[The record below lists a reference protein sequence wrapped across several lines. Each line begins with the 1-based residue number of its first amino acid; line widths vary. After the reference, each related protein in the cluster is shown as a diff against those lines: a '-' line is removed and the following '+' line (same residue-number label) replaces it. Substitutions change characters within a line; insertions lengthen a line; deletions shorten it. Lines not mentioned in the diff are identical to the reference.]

1 MVAGPEKEILQGR
14 EFAKGDIWS
23 KMRARQAGHLKGIHR
38 SREEGM
44 SVRQTGVIQVK
55 KHRRFWKSR
64 WRPVHGRGEVV
75 CALGNKDDRA
85 SKRDEKKRK

>member
-1 MVAGPEKEILQGR
+1 MRVDQEQGTGRVAGSGRGDSISPRHTVMVAGPEKEILQGR

-23 KMRARQAGHLKGIHR
+23 KMRARLAGHLKGIHR

-64 WRPVHGRGEVV
+64 WRE
-75 CALGNKDDRA
+75 
-85 SKRDEKKRK
+85 